1 MTYKNLVMFALFSL
15 ALLLL
20 GCPVAT
26 PPSEP
31 DAGSTVSADASKT
44 ADVAKAAKP
53 LDVGVAPTAAADGG
67 TK

>member
-1 MTYKNLVMFALFSL
+1 MMSYNRLVMFCLFALT
-15 ALLLL
+15 LLLT

-26 PPSEP
+26 APSEP
-31 DAGSTVSADASKT
+31 DAGATVTADA
-44 ADVAKAAKP
+44 AKAAKP